1 MGYFP
6 CPLPGA
12 GRRISHIYVAHAL
25 RTPPETALFE
35 MAYNTVLGSI
45 RIHSPRDVGRKRFPS
60 EPFLSD
66 ADYTFDCSRKKE
78 IFALMDVTKIISELR
93 KELDRIDKAVL
104 ALDSI
109 GAGKR
114 RGRPPKL
121 LQELRAEAEAQKRKP
136 AAKKK
141 ARRASKQVS

>member
-1 MGYFP
+1 M
-6 CPLPGA
+6 
-12 GRRISHIYVAHAL
+12 
-25 RTPPETALFE
+25 
-35 MAYNTVLGSI
+35 
-45 RIHSPRDVGRKRFPS
+45 

-66 ADYTFDCSRKKE
+66 GDYTFDCSRKKE

-136 AAKKK
+136 AAKRK
-141 ARRASKQVS
+141 ARRAAKKAG